1 MEVNKSLFKSFKYAI
16 EGIKLAYKY
25 NRNIRIHT
33 IFAIFAIVLSLFL
46 GISWFEFGLILLT
59 ILLVMSAEMINTA
72 IEEMVDLIIQEHRQ
86 QAKIAK
92 DAAAGMVLITA
103 IGSVVIGAIIF
114 LPYIFNLIGL
124 R

>member
-1 MEVNKSLFKSFKYAI
+1 MEVNTNLFKSFRFAI
-16 EGIKLAYKY
+16 EGIRLAYKY

-33 IFAIFAIVLSLFL
+33 LFAALAIILSLVL
-46 GISWFEFGLILLT
+46 GIAWFEFGLILVV

-72 IEEMVDLIIQEHRQ
+72 IEEMVDLIIQEHRE

-103 IGSVVIGAIIF
+103 IGSVVIGAIVF
-114 LPYIFNLIGL
+114 LPYIFRLFS
-124 R
+124 